1 MGGKLQPLRL
11 PARESGE
18 RLPQANVLQTHRAQ
32 RLKPVADLR
41 GILKKIPC
49 LGHRQLQNLTDIAP
63 AVAYFEDLLAET
75 ASLALAARSVNIRE
89 KLHFD
94 LFKSLAAAGLAPA
107 PFDVERKGGGGI
119 TPQAREVGGGKETP
133 DGVEDLHVGCRVGA
147 GSCPD
152 RRLVNEDHIGNLI
165 DSIDAGALRDGGG
178 RRFFKLL
185 QITENYLIHQA
196 RFS

>member
-1 MGGKLQPLRL
+1 MPHHLKHEQLLLGQLLLDPRSKLP
-11 PARESGE
+11 
-18 RLPQANVLQTHRAQ
+18 RAQ
-32 RLKPVADLR
+32 NPT
-41 GILKKIPC
+41 G
-49 LGHRQLQNLTDIAP
+49 IAP
-63 AVAYFEDLLAET
+63 PGAFFEDLLAET

-147 GSCPD
+147 GSCP
-152 RRLVNEDHIGNLI
+152 
-165 DSIDAGALRDGGG
+165 
-178 RRFFKLL
+178 
-185 QITENYLIHQA
+185 
-196 RFS
+196 